1 MSDTGNGAVTP
12 ASRAQK
18 RAAAQGRA
26 EGLEVGWT
34 VSGYLISG
42 MLAYGII
49 GWLIGRAVHIWFL
62 LPVGMLVGLA
72 ISIGFIIYRYGV
84 QGAAAQPR
92 TRAKAPREMTGD
104 R

>member
-1 MSDTGNGAVTP
+1 MSDHGDRAVTP

-42 MLAYGII
+42 LLAYGII

-62 LPVGMLVGLA
+62 FPVGMLVGLA
-72 ISIGFIIYRYGV
+72 ISVGFVIYRYGV
-84 QGAAAQPR
+84 QGAATQPGTSAR
-92 TRAKAPREMTGD
+92 VQREMTGD

>member
-1 MSDTGNGAVTP
+1 MGDHGNGAVTP

-42 MLAYGII
+42 LLAYGII

-62 LPVGMLVGLA
+62 FPVGMLVGLA

-84 QGAAAQPR
+84 QGAAAQPKSQR
-92 TRAKAPREMTGD
+92 TSTKGD
-104 R
+104 DR